1 MYLIKSPSS
10 LFVHCHNFKINL
22 IHFSVFSGLVGAT
35 ACLGLLFTVH
45 NVIQL
50 VLSLII
56 LATYVIGRTTASIIL
71 LENYFTGVRLIMK
84 QFVKN

>member
-1 MYLIKSPSS
+1 M
-10 LFVHCHNFKINL
+10 
-22 IHFSVFSGLVGAT
+22 GTA

-45 NVIQL
+45 NIVQI

-56 LATYVIGRTTASIIL
+56 LAAYAIGRTTTSILL

-84 QFVKN
+84 QFL